1 MSNLDHELT
10 RLDGGEDFLPQRL
23 LLDARCELL
32 RGLVIDVCIQQRFP
46 DFF

>member
-1 MSNLDHELT
+1 MGNLDQELA

-23 LLDARCELL
+23 FFDARRELL
-32 RGLVIDVCIQQRFP
+32 RGLVIDVCVQQRFS